1 MRQTF
6 INTMIELARTNPKLM
21 LLIGDTGFSVV
32 EPFEQEFGPR
42 FMNIG
47 IAEQNFI
54 SVAAG
59 IAAMGMKPVA
69 YNVVSFM
76 TLRAAE
82 QIFLDICYQ
91 ENPVVMVGVGGGFA
105 YGNAGPTHH
114 SLQDI
119 AIMRSFPN
127 LLVYCPGDPVE
138 MRWAL
143 CDALESNHPAYIRIG
158 RSVDPVVHQ
167 SEVLFQRGRAV
178 QVYEGTDVTLFV
190 CGTML
195 KEAVQVQKML
205 EQDGI
210 STGLYSMPSIKP
222 LDCDTIQRCAQH
234 SRLICTIE
242 EHSVVGGLGSAV
254 AEVLSDDPK
263 GNAPL
268 KRFGVPDS
276 FAMLTGGRDFQ
287 LNYFGLAPEQMY
299 REIKQRLG

>member
-1 MRQTF
+1 MRETF
-6 INTMIELARTNPKLM
+6 IRTMMELARENPKLM

-59 IAAMGMKPVA
+59 AAAMGMQPVA

-76 TLRAAE
+76 TLRGAE
-82 QIFLDICYQ
+82 QILLDICYQ

-114 SLQDI
+114 ALQDL
-119 AIMRSFPN
+119 AMMRSFCN
-127 LLVYCPGDPVE
+127 LTVYCPGDPVE

-143 CDALESNHPAYIRIG
+143 CDAIALNRPAYIRIG
-158 RSVDPVVHQ
+158 RSVDQVIHHEGVT
-167 SEVLFQRGRAV
+167 FQRGKAV
-178 QVYEGTDVTLFV
+178 QLCHGQDVILFV

-195 KEAVQVQKML
+195 KEAVQVQRML

-210 STGLYSMPSIKP
+210 STGLYSMPCIKP
-222 LDCDTIQRCAQH
+222 LDCDTVLRCARE
-234 SRLICTIE
+234 SKLVCTLE
-242 EHSVVGGLGSAV
+242 EHSVIGGLGSAV
-254 AEVLSDDPK
+254 AEVLSQHPA
-263 GNAPL
+263 GAAPL
-268 KRFGVPDS
+268 VRFGVPDS
-276 FAMLTGGRDFQ
+276 FAMVTGTREYQ
-287 LNYFGLAPEQMY
+287 LEYFGVAPSQIY
-299 REIKQRLG
+299 AKIKQKLG

>member
-105 YGNAGPTHH
+105 YGNA
-114 SLQDI
+114 
-119 AIMRSFPN
+119 
-127 LLVYCPGDPVE
+127 
-138 MRWAL
+138 
-143 CDALESNHPAYIRIG
+143 
-158 RSVDPVVHQ
+158 
-167 SEVLFQRGRAV
+167 
-178 QVYEGTDVTLFV
+178 
-190 CGTML
+190 
-195 KEAVQVQKML
+195 
-205 EQDGI
+205 
-210 STGLYSMPSIKP
+210 
-222 LDCDTIQRCAQH
+222 
-234 SRLICTIE
+234 
-242 EHSVVGGLGSAV
+242 
-254 AEVLSDDPK
+254 
-263 GNAPL
+263 
-268 KRFGVPDS
+268 
-276 FAMLTGGRDFQ
+276 
-287 LNYFGLAPEQMY
+287 
-299 REIKQRLG
+299 